1 MCVFKDRVKGKLC
14 VLMRF
19 RGNGRFQLI
28 FFIPFEMSTMYE
40 EKKDIVGFG

>member
-1 MCVFKDRVKGKLC
+1 MVC

-28 FFIPFEMSTMYE
+28 YFIPLEMHTVYE
-40 EKKDIVGFG
+40 ERKDIVGFG